1 MKTWQILLLGLLLG
15 LLAAGLILFLSSA
28 PRGEPISLQ
37 VSTPGSESTS
47 SANVGVLAT
56 IKVHIAGQVSNPGLW
71 ELPVGSRISDGIE
84 AAGGLTGTADID
96 RVNLA
101 AFLTDGKQVY
111 IPAKGEILPETEE
124 QDIQEQGLAAPVNIN
139 LANKEEL
146 LSLPGIGETKA
157 EAIITYRNNNGNF
170 LMIEDLIN
178 VPGIGESIFTQIRN
192 LITTGD

>member
-47 SANVGVLAT
+47 SANVGDPAT

-157 EAIITYRNNNGNF
+157 EAIITFRNNNGNF

-178 VPGIGESIFTQIRN
+178 VPGIGESIFTQIRD
-192 LITTGD
+192 LITTGN

>member
-157 EAIITYRNNNGNF
+157 EAIITFRNNNGNF

-192 LITTGD
+192 LITTGN

>member
-192 LITTGD
+192 LITTGN

>member
-178 VPGIGESIFTQIRN
+178 VPGIGESIFTQIRD
-192 LITTGD
+192 LITTGN